1 MALSRTIAHEFGGD
15 LSFDTS
21 ADGTVFKFR
30 IPCVAQSFA
39 AKQKPSGV
47 YKKYAFN
54 KRVLIV
60 DDEVGILNVLK
71 GLLEDYD
78 CKVTVT
84 PDAHTALS
92 LVENDQYD
100 YVITDMKM
108 PTMDG
113 LELIQRINSLNST
126 HTPKIVAM
134 SGGVS
139 NYYEQLVKQSKIV
152 AFVSKPFSEQK
163 FVEIFSESA

>member
-1 MALSRTIAHEFGGD
+1 
-15 LSFDTS
+15 
-21 ADGTVFKFR
+21 
-30 IPCVAQSFA
+30 
-39 AKQKPSGV
+39 
-47 YKKYAFN
+47 
-54 KRVLIV
+54 
-60 DDEVGILNVLK
+60 
-71 GLLEDYD
+71 
-78 CKVTVT
+78 
-84 PDAHTALS
+84 
-92 LVENDQYD
+92 
-100 YVITDMKM
+100 MKM

-139 NYYEQLVKQSKIV
+139 NNYEQLVKQSKIV